1 MYKNQITL
9 HTLFFQNLL
18 FSYNKINKIPW
29 ELSMLEFSC
38 SSQEIPALNHP
49 SAGHFITFFL
59 FLQKQ
64 LNSILSGSQS
74 RLAKNKPSA
83 IHLCGGAGFFKL
95 GQPKN
100 SIFIGGTSLPARIL
114 CWLSWTLFVMIF
126 NHIEKCGDSTLIES
140 CEKKWKSPAVKWSF
154 RLATDLVELSFAN
167 SSNWW
172 ISLTSTFSQSRT
184 SFLLT
189 FLDFLKLAISNSKK
203 ASGAQLDKISAAETV
218 IGKVASIGRNLVYNS
233 QNEGFLS

>member
-1 MYKNQITL
+1 
-9 HTLFFQNLL
+9 
-18 FSYNKINKIPW
+18 
-29 ELSMLEFSC
+29 MLEFSC

-100 SIFIGGTSLPARIL
+100 SIFIGGTSLRAFYVGFPEPFLLWFSIISKNVVIQL
-114 CWLSWTLFVMIF
+114 LSNRV
-126 NHIEKCGDSTLIES
+126 K
-140 CEKKWKSPAVKWSF
+140 KKWKSPAVKWSF
-154 RLATDLVELSFAN
+154 RLAADLVELSFAN

-172 ISLTSTFSQSRT
+172 ISLTSPFSQSRT

-218 IGKVASIGRNLVYNS
+218 IGKVASIGRNLVYNG
-233 QNEGFLS
+233 QNQGFLS

>member
-1 MYKNQITL
+1 
-9 HTLFFQNLL
+9 
-18 FSYNKINKIPW
+18 
-29 ELSMLEFSC
+29 MLEFSC

-100 SIFIGGTSLPARIL
+100 SIFIGGTSLRAFYVGFP
-114 CWLSWTLFVMIF
+114 
-126 NHIEKCGDSTLIES
+126 E
-140 CEKKWKSPAVKWSF
+140 P
-154 RLATDLVELSFAN
+154 
-167 SSNWW
+167 
-172 ISLTSTFSQSRT
+172 
-184 SFLLT
+184 FLL
-189 FLDFLKLAISNSKK
+189 
-203 ASGAQLDKISAAETV
+203 
-218 IGKVASIGRNLVYNS
+218 
-233 QNEGFLS
+233 